1 VIREKSPDSVHR
13 SYFISVVL
21 VAVESSAT
29 MLWRLEQAA
38 GTSAKG
44 ASTPGGTVHWAAVG
58 GAKIWNSEI
67 WLPLANWRLHCRQ

>member
-1 VIREKSPDSVHR
+1 MIREKSPDSVHR

-44 ASTPGGTVHWAAVG
+44 AIHPGRYCALG
-58 GAKIWNSEI
+58 GS
-67 WLPLANWRLHCRQ
+67 WRGENMEF